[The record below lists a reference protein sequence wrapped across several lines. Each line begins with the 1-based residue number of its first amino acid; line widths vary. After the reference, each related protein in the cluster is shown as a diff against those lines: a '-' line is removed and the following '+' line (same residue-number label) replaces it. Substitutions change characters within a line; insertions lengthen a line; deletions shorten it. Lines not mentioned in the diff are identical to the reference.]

1 MHAALPAAVRGKGPR
16 WVAQWK
22 LSPADARKL
31 YLSLAAALRVSGD
44 GPGRR
49 GSVVELLVWIGG
61 MRVVQGMWVS
71 NGALRA

>member
-31 YLSLAAALRVSGD
+31 YLSLAAALRVSGVL
-44 GPGRR
+44 R
-49 GSVVELLVWIGG
+49 GGVGERG
-61 MRVVQGMWVS
+61 
-71 NGALRA
+71 